1 MQILAIF
8 SMLAILGVLYKKRM
22 RDVMDIGFDLLRSMK
37 QAKLGDLEF
46 QIEKRIKD
54 FSDLA
59 VQKATWVPILLSQ
72 LRVSTLHY

>member
-8 SMLAILGVLYKKRM
+8 SMLAILGVFYKKRM

-46 QIEKRIKD
+46 QIEKIKD

-59 VQKATWVPILLSQ
+59 VQKLLGFQSY
-72 LRVSTLHY
+72 SHS